1 MLARHLNQFS
11 LPSRRATLIV
21 LASVVLLVG
30 VLLVW
35 ATPTLLWAYNV
46 QQAGARMQRG
56 LTWPEPRR
64 SDSIPRA
71 TDNAALEAAL
81 GHLAAAVAQR
91 PNDAHAHRL
100 AGEVYLAQGDWRR
113 AVEAY
118 SQARTLAPK
127 NPMIAWETGLAYEQL
142 AQAMEQAP
150 RMSLMDQFARGG
162 LEAPGVLVR
171 SLFCNDTGAASC
183 YFGQTQYTL
192 PFAETGEP
200 QATLPVL
207 FLHAPARLKQRV
219 TIPAATPI
227 LDFVAGLDPVVR
239 QSSDGATLRVLV
251 QDAQGQE
258 TPVYERWVS
267 RELAGR
273 GWIRGDAD
281 LSRWSGREV
290 TLVLETGAGPA
301 GDTTDDW
308 FGWANVALTAPGAS
322 GVALAQ
328 VRANMQQAW
337 RDGGFSWAAFQQR
350 GKEARNASR
359 LDEAQAWFRRSDL
372 MDMKIGVR

>member
-1 MLARHLNQFS
+1 MLARRLNQFS
-11 LPSRRATLIV
+11 LPSRRAML
-21 LASVVLLVG
+21 VVIAG
-30 VLLVW
+30 VLLLMGALLAW
-35 ATPTLLWAYNV
+35 AMPTLLWAYNV
-46 QQAGARMQRG
+46 QQAGTLMDRG
-56 LTWPEPRR
+56 LAWPEPRL
-64 SDSIPRA
+64 SDSIPHA
-71 TDNAALEAAL
+71 TDSAALEAAL

-100 AGEVYLAQGDWRR
+100 AGAVYMAMGDWRR

-118 SQARTLAPK
+118 SQAHALAPN
-127 NPMIAWETGLAYEQL
+127 NPMIAWDAGLAYEQL
-142 AQAMEQAP
+142 AHAMEQAP
-150 RMSLMDQFARGG
+150 RVSLMEQFAHGG
-162 LEAPGVLVR
+162 VEAPGVLVR

-183 YFGQTQYTL
+183 YFGQTQYTQ

-219 TIPAATPI
+219 IIPATTPI
-227 LDFVAGLDPVVR
+227 LDFVVGLDPVVR

-251 QDAQGQE
+251 EDQPGHE
-258 TPVYERWVS
+258 VPVYERTVS
-267 RELAGR
+267 HELAGR

-281 LSRWSGREV
+281 LSGWAGREV
-290 TLVLETGAGPA
+290 TLILETGAGSA

-308 FGWANVALTAPGAS
+308 FGWANVALTEPGAS
-322 GVALAQ
+322 SVAMSH
-328 VRANMQQAW
+328 VRADMQQVW

-350 GKEARNASR
+350 GKEARNVGH

-372 MDMKIGVR
+372 MAMKIGVR